1 MEYCPL
7 GAAVSLE
14 PGTLWIQEAV
24 MPDVYNTIATADTN
38 LVQRIATAL
47 EVRAADRQQQHML
60 ESYLNEI
67 QFPPAARVLEVGC
80 GTGPVA
86 RRLATWPN
94 VAEVI
99 GLDPSAIFIAKA
111 RELSAQHANLS
122 FREGL
127 AHPLPFSDAEVDV
140 VVFHTTLCHLSEPR
154 EALGEAFRVLRPGGW
169 LAIYDGDYA
178 STTFGTGVLDPL
190 QICAESFRAN
200 FVHDSW
206 LARRTPMLA
215 QAAGF
220 RLVSYRTHGYTEAA
234 SPDYMLTIVDRG
246 ADALASTGQIGPG
259 LAEALKAEARR
270 RVPVH
275 EFFGHINYTSLIA
288 AKPA

>member
-1 MEYCPL
+1 
-7 GAAVSLE
+7 
-14 PGTLWIQEAV
+14 
-24 MPDVYNTIATADTN
+24 MPDVYNTITSAEPSI
-38 LVQRIATAL
+38 VERIATAL
-47 EVRAADRQQQHML
+47 EVRAADRQQRRML

-99 GLDPSAIFIAKA
+99 GLDPSAVFIAKA

-127 AHPLPFSDAEVDV
+127 AHPLPFSDAELDV

-154 EALGEAFRVLRPGGW
+154 EALREAFRVLRPGGW

-178 STTFGTGVLDPL
+178 STTFGTGTLDPL
-190 QICAESFRAN
+190 QVCAESFRAN

-220 RLVSYRTHGYTEAA
+220 RLLSYRTHGYTEAS

-246 ADALASTGQIGPG
+246 ADALASMGQIGPG

-270 RVPVH
+270 RVPGH
-275 EFFGHINYTSLIA
+275 EFFGHINYTSLVA
-288 AKPA
+288 EKPA

>member
-1 MEYCPL
+1 
-7 GAAVSLE
+7 
-14 PGTLWIQEAV
+14 
-24 MPDVYNTIATADTN
+24 MPDVYNTITTAEPSMI
-38 LVQRIATAL
+38 QRIAIAL
-47 EVRAADRQQQHML
+47 EVRAADRQQQRML
-60 ESYLNEI
+60 ESYLHEI
-67 QFPPAARVLEVGC
+67 QFPPAAKVVEVGC

-99 GLDPSAIFIAKA
+99 GLDPSSVFIAKA
-111 RELSAQHANLS
+111 RELGAPFTNLS

-154 EALGEAFRVLRPGGW
+154 EALREAFRVLRPGGW

-178 STTFGTGVLDPL
+178 STTFGTGTLDPL

-220 RLVSYRTHGYTEAA
+220 GLVSYRTHGYTESS

-270 RVPVH
+270 RVPGH
-275 EFFGHINYTSLIA
+275 EFFGHINYTSLVA
-288 AKPA
+288 RKPG

>member
-1 MEYCPL
+1 
-7 GAAVSLE
+7 
-14 PGTLWIQEAV
+14 
-24 MPDVYNTIATADTN
+24 MPDVYNTITTAEAN
-38 LVQRIATAL
+38 IVQRIAAAL
-47 EVRAADRQQQHML
+47 EVRGADRQQRDML

-67 QFPPAARVLEVGC
+67 RFPPAARVLEVGC

-99 GLDPSAIFIAKA
+99 GLDPSPIFIAKA
-111 RELSAQHANLS
+111 RELSAEHVNLA
-122 FREGL
+122 FREAL

-154 EALGEAFRVLRPGGW
+154 EALREAFRVLRPGGA
-169 LAIYDGDYA
+169 LAVYDGDYA
-178 STTFGTGVLDPL
+178 STTFGTGTLDPL
-190 QICAESFRAN
+190 QVCAESFRAN

-220 RLVSYRTHGYTEAA
+220 RLVSYRSHGYTEAA

-246 ADALASTGQIGPG
+246 ADALVSLGQIGPD
-259 LAEALKAEARR
+259 LSEALKAEARR
-270 RVPVH
+270 RIPRH
-275 EFFGHINYTSLIA
+275 EFFGHINYTSLVA
-288 AKPA
+288 EKPV

>member
-1 MEYCPL
+1 
-7 GAAVSLE
+7 
-14 PGTLWIQEAV
+14 
-24 MPDVYNTIATADTN
+24 MPDVYNTITTAEPSMI
-38 LVQRIATAL
+38 QRIATAL
-47 EVRAADRQQQHML
+47 EVRAADRQQRHML
-60 ESYLNEI
+60 ESYLIEI
-67 QFPPAARVLEVGC
+67 QFPPASRVVEVGC

-99 GLDPSAIFIAKA
+99 GLDPSAVFIAKA
-111 RELSAQHANLS
+111 RELGAQHANLT

-154 EALGEAFRVLRPGGW
+154 EALREAFRVLRPGGW

-178 STTFGTGVLDPL
+178 STTFGTGTLDPL

-220 RLVSYRTHGYTEAA
+220 RLVSYRSHGYTEAT

-246 ADALASTGQIGPG
+246 ADALASMGQIGPG
-259 LAEALKAEARR
+259 LAAALEAEARR
-270 RVPVH
+270 RVATY
-275 EFFGHINYTSLIA
+275 EFFGHINYTSLVA
-288 AKPA
+288 EKPA